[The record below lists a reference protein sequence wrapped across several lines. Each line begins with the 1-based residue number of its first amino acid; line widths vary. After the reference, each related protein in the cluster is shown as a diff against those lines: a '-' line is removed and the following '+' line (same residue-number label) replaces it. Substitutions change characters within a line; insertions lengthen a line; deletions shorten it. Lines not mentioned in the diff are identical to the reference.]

1 VRLIAEVIR
10 ISHAKFHCNR
20 LTLTTVQDIQDYA
33 SLIVEKLK
41 HCPYKTASDILVS
54 RFVASDNLDVT

>member
-1 VRLIAEVIR
+1 MRLIAEVIR

-20 LTLTTVQDIQDYA
+20 LTTVQDIQDYA

>member
-1 VRLIAEVIR
+1 MRLIAEVIR

-20 LTLTTVQDIQDYA
+20 LTTVQDIQDYA

-41 HCPYKTASDILVS
+41 HCPYKTASDILAS